1 MRRIIGILLLIM
13 DLTILPALLAY
24 YILLSMDLMYGCAM
38 DKGNFKME
46 FKDFNKQVKDNI
58 IDRIETHKERIL
70 EV

>member
-1 MRRIIGILLLIM
+1 
-13 DLTILPALLAY
+13 
-24 YILLSMDLMYGCAM
+24 MYGCAM